1 MQFAITAAPISGN
14 SVRAEQF
21 TRLIFI
27 RQRTGGNRHPCTVL
41 KLDRIE
47 HRRYAYYYYIPGFW
61 GTICTD
67 DFDFGVD
74 EDDDTE
80 SYEDDDDAIEDD
92 DDFDYD
98 DID

>member
-1 MQFAITAAPISGN
+1 MSGALAVSREHTEGLISGLSSSMDILKEN
-14 SVRAEQF
+14 QEALASQLNEPVVSENPP
-21 TRLIFI
+21 IFS
-27 RQRTGGNRHPCTVL
+27 GN
-41 KLDRIE
+41 KIDD
-47 HRRYAYYYYIPGFW
+47 
-61 GTICTD
+61 D